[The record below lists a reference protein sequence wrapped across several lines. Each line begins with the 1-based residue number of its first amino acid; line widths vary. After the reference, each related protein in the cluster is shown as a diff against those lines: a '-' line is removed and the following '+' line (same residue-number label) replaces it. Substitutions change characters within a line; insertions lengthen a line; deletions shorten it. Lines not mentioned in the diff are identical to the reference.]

1 MGAGASS
8 AAAAAAPAAA
18 AAAIYYS
25 EDIRYSFNTLKPLN
39 LFSKNSKQAVET
51 TPDDDD
57 DNNSDGDD
65 GQVNRISAIPDELLS
80 HILSFLPTRESA
92 VTSLLS
98 TRWRYLFASRPE
110 IDLEFHPERNHSDPE
125 IDLEFHPEP
134 ERSHSDADID
144 LGFHPERNR
153 NQADKLFSEFVNFGN
168 RLILLRNR
176 APLRKFKLSLMRVV
190 ESYRGALDSLISAA
204 LLCQLQEL
212 EISVDNRSS
221 YRERLSPEGI
231 FTCKTLTSLRLV
243 WRGVDFKVPSPVC
256 LPNLKLLCLIGP
268 MFQLGDHDD
277 SLQRLIQGC
286 PLLQELELHCALG
299 DLDQIFAE
307 DACMQIEI
315 RDISSPFLKKVV
327 LDLDGGLDTKVVV
340 ESDNLESLE
349 YHFVGAEYK
358 MSINAP
364 NLKNLGCGG
373 DINGV
378 NFIQDLNSLV
388 SAKIGSLLEIPN
400 YEIFYNL
407 VDQVKSVESLTLIQP
422 KVLTVDISN
431 YVVPTFSNLISLE
444 FILLNYHAVESWKLM
459 PILIKSTPHLEKLVF
474 GRKMFRAER
483 VEKEFELL
491 FPEFMPKYAI
501 EHLKEIEF
509 TKFDEKRYEFKLVE
523 YLLQNGK
530 ALKKMVLLGSLQPS
544 SYDRIMSYM
553 RCSEDCQIVVEERGS
568 EEIWWMLTVDL

>member
-1 MGAGASS
+1 MNNELMMGAGASS

-57 DNNSDGDD
+57 DDNSDGDD
-65 GQVNRISAIPDELLS
+65 SQVNRISAIPDELLS

-98 TRWRYLFASRPE
+98 TRWRYLFASR
-110 IDLEFHPERNHSDPE
+110 PE

-307 DACMQIEI
+307 GACMQIEI
-315 RDISSPFLKKVV
+315 RDMSSPFLKKVV
-327 LDLDGGLDTKVVV
+327 LDLDGGLDAKVVV
-340 ESDNLESLE
+340 E
-349 YHFVGAEYK
+349 
-358 MSINAP
+358 
-364 NLKNLGCGG
+364 
-373 DINGV
+373 
-378 NFIQDLNSLV
+378 
-388 SAKIGSLLEIPN
+388 
-400 YEIFYNL
+400 
-407 VDQVKSVESLTLIQP
+407 
-422 KVLTVDISN
+422 
-431 YVVPTFSNLISLE
+431 
-444 FILLNYHAVESWKLM
+444 
-459 PILIKSTPHLEKLVF
+459 
-474 GRKMFRAER
+474 
-483 VEKEFELL
+483 
-491 FPEFMPKYAI
+491 
-501 EHLKEIEF
+501 
-509 TKFDEKRYEFKLVE
+509 
-523 YLLQNGK
+523 
-530 ALKKMVLLGSLQPS
+530 
-544 SYDRIMSYM
+544 
-553 RCSEDCQIVVEERGS
+553 
-568 EEIWWMLTVDL
+568 

>member
-8 AAAAAAPAAA
+8 AAAAPAAA

-25 EDIRYSFNTLKPLN
+25 EDIRYSFNTLEPLN
-39 LFSKNSKQAVET
+39 LFSGNSKQAVET
-51 TPDDDD
+51 TPDDHDD
-57 DNNSDGDD
+57 GDGDGDD
-65 GQVNRISAIPDELLS
+65 SQVNRISAIPDELLS

-98 TRWRYLFASRPE
+98 TRWRHLFASRPE
-110 IDLEFHPERNHSDPE
+110 IDLEFHPEP
-125 IDLEFHPEP
+125 
-134 ERSHSDADID
+134 
-144 LGFHPERNR
+144 
-153 NQADKLFSEFVNFGN
+153 DKLFSEFVNFGN

-243 WRGVDFKVPSPVC
+243 WRRVDFKVPSPVC
-256 LPNLKLLCLIGP
+256 LPNVKLLCLIGP

-327 LDLDGGLDTKVVV
+327 LHLDGGLDTKVVV
-340 ESDNLESLE
+340 ESNNLESLE

-358 MSINAP
+358 ISINAP
-364 NLKNLGCGG
+364 NLKYLGCGG
-373 DINGV
+373 DING
-378 NFIQDLNSLV
+378 
-388 SAKIGSLLEIPN
+388 
-400 YEIFYNL
+400 
-407 VDQVKSVESLTLIQP
+407 VKSVESLTLIQP

-431 YVVPTFSNLISLE
+431 YVMPTFSNLISLE

-459 PILIKSTPHLEKLVF
+459 PILIKSAPHLEKLVF

-491 FPEFMPKYAI
+491 FPEFMPKYSI

-530 ALKKMVLLGSLQPS
+530 ALKKMVLRGSLQPS

>member
-8 AAAAAAPAAA
+8 VAAAAAPAAA
-18 AAAIYYS
+18 LYYS
-25 EDIRYSFNTLKPLN
+25 EDIRYSFNTLEPLN
-39 LFSKNSKQAVET
+39 LFSENSKQAVET
-51 TPDDDD
+51 TPDDHDD
-57 DNNSDGDD
+57 GDGDD
-65 GQVNRISAIPDELLS
+65 SQVNRISAIPDELLS

-110 IDLEFHPERNHSDPE
+110 ID
-125 IDLEFHPEP
+125 
-134 ERSHSDADID
+134 RS
-144 LGFHPERNR
+144 
-153 NQADKLFSEFVNFGN
+153 
-168 RLILLRNR
+168 
-176 APLRKFKLSLMRVV
+176 PLRKFKLSLMRVV

-231 FTCKTLTSLRLV
+231 FTCKTLTSLRLL
-243 WRGVDFKVPSPVC
+243 WRGVDFKLTSPVC

-340 ESDNLESLE
+340 ESNNLESLE
-349 YHFVGAEYK
+349 YHFA
-358 MSINAP
+358 
-364 NLKNLGCGG
+364 
-373 DINGV
+373 
-378 NFIQDLNSLV
+378 DLNSLV
-388 SAKIGSLLEIPN
+388 SAKIGFLLEISN
-400 YEIFYNL
+400 SEIFYNL
-407 VDQVKSVESLTLIQP
+407 VNEVKSVESLTLIQP

-444 FILLNYHAVESWKLM
+444 FILLNCHAVESWKLM
-459 PILIKSTPHLEKLVF
+459 PILIKSAPHLEKLVF
-474 GRKMFRAER
+474 GRKMFHSER

-491 FPEFMPKYAI
+491 FPEFMPKHSI

-509 TKFDEKRYEFKLVE
+509 TKFYEKHYEFKLVE

-530 ALKKMVLLGSLQPS
+530 ALKKMVLRGSLQPS